1 MTRTRYRFFET
12 EYPYLLTCTVVGWLP
27 VFNRPECAAVV
38 LDSLRHMHESGRFT
52 LFGYVLLE
60 NHLHLIAWGEQLS
73 EEVGRFKSFTARTVI
88 DFLRDR
94 GESTLLEQLAWEK

>member
-52 LFGYVLLE
+52 LYVE
-60 NHLHLIAWGEQLS
+60 IDK
-73 EEVGRFKSFTARTVI
+73 VGRYQ
-88 DFLRDR
+88 LRALDPAS
-94 GESTLLEQLAWEK
+94 GVTSDPFVLVVKD